1 MKFKVRLLAIFLIG
15 LFSIQPTISLSDDSL
30 ETVQL
35 TLVITAADEINLTA
49 VKQVEKG
56 INSFEA
62 ISELV
67 AMKAKETD
75 MGTYEEL
82 TISPKMITEFVS
94 FAQKTKLI
102 DEPKNIKANYWDE
115 KKQRIILFVK
125 NLFAILFFLKSSFW
139 RLYFILFNIKFTQS

>member
-1 MKFKVRLLAIFLIG
+1 MKFKVRILAILLIG

-35 TLVITAADEINLTA
+35 TLVITSADEINLTA

-62 ISELV
+62 IAQLV

-75 MGTYEEL
+75 WGPQIMSLGGVEAIGNTYWAL
-82 TISPKMITEFVS
+82 YVNGSMSMVGAKDVILLADTFIR
-94 FAQKTKLI
+94 LNL
-102 DEPKNIKANYWDE
+102 EP
-115 KKQRIILFVK
+115 F
-125 NLFAILFFLKSSFW
+125 
-139 RLYFILFNIKFTQS
+139 

>member
-1 MKFKVRLLAIFLIG
+1 MKFKVRLLVIFLIG

-62 ISELV
+62 IAQLV

-75 MGTYEEL
+75 WGPQIMSLGGVEAIGNTYWAL
-82 TISPKMITEFVS
+82 YVNGSMSMVGAKDV
-94 FAQKTKLI
+94 
-102 DEPKNIKANYWDE
+102 
-115 KKQRIILFVK
+115 ILLADTYIPL
-125 NLFAILFFLKSSFW
+125 NLETF
-139 RLYFILFNIKFTQS
+139 

>member
-1 MKFKVRLLAIFLIG
+1 MKFKVRILAILLIG

-35 TLVITAADEINLTA
+35 TLVITSADEINLTA

-62 ISELV
+62 IAQLV

-75 MGTYEEL
+75 LGPQIMSLGGVEAIGNTYWAL
-82 TISPKMITEFVS
+82 YVNGSMSMVGAKDV
-94 FAQKTKLI
+94 
-102 DEPKNIKANYWDE
+102 
-115 KKQRIILFVK
+115 ILLADTYIRL
-125 NLFAILFFLKSSFW
+125 NLEAF
-139 RLYFILFNIKFTQS
+139 

>member
-1 MKFKVRLLAIFLIG
+1 MKYKVRLLAIFLIG

-62 ISELV
+62 IAQLV
-67 AMKAKETD
+67 AMEAKETD
-75 MGTYEEL
+75 WGPQIMSLGGVEAIGNTYWAL
-82 TISPKMITEFVS
+82 YVS
-94 FAQKTKLI
+94 GSMSMVGAK
-102 DEPKNIKANYWDE
+102 DV
-115 KKQRIILFVK
+115 ILLADTYIRL
-125 NLFAILFFLKSSFW
+125 NLETF
-139 RLYFILFNIKFTQS
+139 

>member
-1 MKFKVRLLAIFLIG
+1 MKFKVRLLVIFLIG

-35 TLVITAADEINLTA
+35 TLVITSADEINLTA

-67 AMKAKETD
+67 SMKAKETD
-75 MGTYEEL
+75 WGPQIMSLGGVEAIGNTYWAL
-82 TISPKMITEFVS
+82 YVNGSMSIVGAKDV
-94 FAQKTKLI
+94 
-102 DEPKNIKANYWDE
+102 
-115 KKQRIILFVK
+115 ILLADTFIRL
-125 NLFAILFFLKSSFW
+125 NLETF
-139 RLYFILFNIKFTQS
+139 

>member
-1 MKFKVRLLAIFLIG
+1 MHFKVRLLVILLIG

-35 TLVITAADEINLTA
+35 TLVITSADEINLTA

-62 ISELV
+62 INGLV

-75 MGTYEEL
+75 WGPQIMSLGGVEAIGNTYWAL
-82 TISPKMITEFVS
+82 YVNGSMSMVGAKDV
-94 FAQKTKLI
+94 
-102 DEPKNIKANYWDE
+102 
-115 KKQRIILFVK
+115 ILLADTFIRL
-125 NLFAILFFLKSSFW
+125 NLETF
-139 RLYFILFNIKFTQS
+139 

>member
-1 MKFKVRLLAIFLIG
+1 MHFKVRLLVILLIG

-35 TLVITAADEINLTA
+35 TLVITSADEINLTA

-62 ISELV
+62 IGQLV

-75 MGTYEEL
+75 WGPQIISLGGVEVIGNTYWAL
-82 TISPKMITEFVS
+82 YVNGSMSMVGAKDV
-94 FAQKTKLI
+94 
-102 DEPKNIKANYWDE
+102 
-115 KKQRIILFVK
+115 ILLADTFIRL
-125 NLFAILFFLKSSFW
+125 NLETF
-139 RLYFILFNIKFTQS
+139 

>member
-1 MKFKVRLLAIFLIG
+1 MKFKVRLLVIFLIG

-35 TLVITAADEINLTA
+35 TLVITSADEINLTA

-62 ISELV
+62 IGQLV

-75 MGTYEEL
+75 WGPQIMSLGGVEAIGNTYWAL
-82 TISPKMITEFVS
+82 YVNGSMSMVGAKDV
-94 FAQKTKLI
+94 
-102 DEPKNIKANYWDE
+102 
-115 KKQRIILFVK
+115 ILLADTFIRL
-125 NLFAILFFLKSSFW
+125 NLEAF
-139 RLYFILFNIKFTQS
+139 